1 MEVHQFVLPTLG
13 LALSSFKSVV
23 ELFKL
28 FEIFLSHSFTLHFE
42 AKPENNIHVFHQLVI
57 VS

>member
-1 MEVHQFVLPTLG
+1 MENHQFVLPNLG
-13 LALSSFKSVV
+13 LALSSVV

-28 FEIFLSHSFTLHFE
+28 LEIFLSLSFTLHFE